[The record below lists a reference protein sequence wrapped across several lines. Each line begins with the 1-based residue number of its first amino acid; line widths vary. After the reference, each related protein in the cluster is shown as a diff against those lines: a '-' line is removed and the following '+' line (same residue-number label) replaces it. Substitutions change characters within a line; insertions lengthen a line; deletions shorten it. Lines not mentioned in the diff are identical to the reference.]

1 MVQISGLCLITFLV
15 IFGSISPI
23 SGCSGGSPPP
33 ASLPSLPHGP
43 TEPPP
48 GLGYSKK
55 FVEVLTLPP
64 LPIWTNFCRDQN
76 TQKCPEGSIAYE
88 YTVLA
93 HEDCQTNIQKN
104 RRGDPLAV
112 TDLMSFQIEEAE
124 IDDRIG
130 CGKYGKNCG
139 KGRGKKNR
147 GKKSSLINYLCSKNV
162 SFSLISNSSWEW
174 NRFVQ
179 QDLKP

>member
-33 ASLPSLPHGP
+33 APLPSLP
-43 TEPPP
+43 TM
-48 GLGYSKK
+48 
-55 FVEVLTLPP
+55 
-64 LPIWTNFCRDQN
+64 TNFCRDQN
-76 TQKCPEGSIAYE
+76 TQKCPEGLIAFE